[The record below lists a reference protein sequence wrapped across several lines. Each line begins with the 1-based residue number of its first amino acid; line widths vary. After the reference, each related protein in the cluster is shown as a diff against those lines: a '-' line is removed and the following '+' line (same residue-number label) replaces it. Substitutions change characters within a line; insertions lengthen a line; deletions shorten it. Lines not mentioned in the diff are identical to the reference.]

1 MLCVERMAVHLVEG
15 VNCRVCVSEF
25 DEGISMRG
33 STLQVMAYMWVDLPM
48 TLSGPVVPR
57 HGDIIGF
64 DGGTFPCKLF
74 HDF

>member
-33 STLQVMAYMWVDLPM
+33 ST
-48 TLSGPVVPR
+48 
-57 HGDIIGF
+57 
-64 DGGTFPCKLF
+64 
-74 HDF
+74 